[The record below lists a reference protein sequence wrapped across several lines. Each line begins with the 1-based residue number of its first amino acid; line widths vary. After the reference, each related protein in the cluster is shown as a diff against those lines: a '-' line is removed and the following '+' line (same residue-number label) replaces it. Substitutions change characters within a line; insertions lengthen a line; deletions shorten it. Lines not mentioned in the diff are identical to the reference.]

1 MTTIQPFQVT
11 RWSRVLAAGAGDRPA
26 MEDMCRTYWFPL
38 YAFVRRK
45 GHPPAEAEDLVQGF
59 FVVLLEREAVAV
71 ADARRGRFRTFLL
84 AALINY
90 LADEHARMMAAKRGA
105 GRIVALSGD
114 SSRIWEA
121 EPLTA
126 ASPEAEFDRRWAL
139 EVLDGTRR
147 DLADQYA
154 ASGKAALF
162 AALAPALDGRIPDQD
177 ALTALALSP
186 GATKVA
192 LHRLRNRWRDHLRQ
206 RVADTLGPG
215 EVVEDELADLL
226 AAVRRTGV

>member
-1 MTTIQPFQVT
+1 MTTIQPFQAT
-11 RWSRVLAAGAGDRPA
+11 RWSRVIAAGAGDRPA
-26 MEDMCRTYWFPL
+26 MEELCRAYWFPL

-45 GHPPAEAEDLVQGF
+45 GYPAAEAEDLVQGF
-59 FVVLLEREAVAV
+59 FVLLLERESVAV

-84 AALINY
+84 ATLTNH
-90 LADEHARMMAAKRGA
+90 LADEHARKMAAKRG
-105 GRIVALSGD
+105 GGKIVALPGD
-114 SSRIWEA
+114 SNRIWEA

-147 DLADQYA
+147 DLANHYA
-154 ASGKAALF
+154 ASGKGALF
-162 AALAPALDGRIPDQD
+162 AALAPALDGGTPDQA

-186 GATKVA
+186 GAAKVA
-192 LHRLRNRWRDHLRQ
+192 LHRLRSRWRDHLRQ

-226 AAVRRTGV
+226 AAVRGTGV